1 MRVQRNW
8 ALGSSICHRFGF
20 LMGLD
25 YYSATAILAQSTA
38 KLCTKSQGMSSSLEF
53 LKQGNPDARTT
64 SHEVQETHLEDL
76 GPLFD
81 VMVACS
87 RSHWHP
93 IQLSLSSPTQGC
105 SRMLKELAAP
115 NSELASEHKNTK
127 TQERDQEK
135 SQQHHK
141 CKHASSWTLRLG
153 QSPTLSTVG
162 GPTPQSTW
170 SFY

>member
-1 MRVQRNW
+1 
-8 ALGSSICHRFGF
+8 
-20 LMGLD
+20 MGLD

-105 SRMLKELAAP
+105 SRMLKDAQGARS
-115 NSELASEHKNTK
+115 SELRTRIRTQKHKNTRTRSRK
-127 TQERDQEK
+127 KPTAPQMQTRFVLD
-135 SQQHHK
+135 
-141 CKHASSWTLRLG
+141 ASSWTITHSINCWWTNTSINVVILL
-153 QSPTLSTVG
+153 TDLL
-162 GPTPQSTW
+162 
-170 SFY
+170 